1 MARRTRQH
9 YIDAN
14 ELRDALLESQLAGE
28 PTVKLCQLLRLLISH
43 FLGGPRWSG
52 YDATTREDLASASFL
67 KALKNVRNF
76 SPSKGSAFSYVSLIC
91 ECACKDYLTK
101 HYQQRN
107 ILSEVR
113 TLKRDEWLGS
123 VPAYVRV
130 SRKNGR
136 NTPPLGT
143 EGGGGQGKPEGGGDT
158 GLVGNWVSHGEQS

>member
-1 MARRTRQH
+1 MERLRCHHPRRSCKCFFPQSLEERAKLLAFQGFR
-9 YIDAN
+9 IF
-14 ELRDALLESQLAGE
+14 LRIA
-28 PTVKLCQLLRLLISH
+28 
-43 FLGGPRWSG
+43 
-52 YDATTREDLASASFL
+52 DL
-67 KALKNVRNF
+67 
-76 SPSKGSAFSYVSLIC
+76 
-91 ECACKDYLTK
+91 CACKDYLTK